1 VLAEMRALGVTH
13 VVLDPATGSVAG
25 EAVVAMLRALLA
37 LPEAGSDLVF
47 TSRDGRHH
55 VYRLRS
61 GS

>member
-1 VLAEMRALGVTH
+1 
-13 VVLDPATGSVAG
+13 
-25 EAVVAMLRALLA
+25 MLRALLA